1 MLTAEKDIT
10 KTAEKGVKHPSVKPP
25 ANVRSFKLTFLVVFG
40 VSLLAFIIQKL
51 QPDFTNPLSGEA
63 IVVLVM
69 LALTATVASLF
80 RKQFFSITTSYQFAI
95 TVIVTTLFAT
105 VLGTFILQNAPPND
119 YTTNYGESLTG
130 IFKFLY
136 LDDIFHSLWFNGLL
150 VLMTIS
156 LLLVLVKRKAFN
168 FKLSQIGFLFTHL
181 GIIIV
186 LIGALIGA
194 MFGEKG
200 FIDLFKGQPSKQMVV
215 MKRGERTDKI
225 KELKF
230 AIKLDDFQVDY
241 YNADYKIYVYKQA
254 DAEHY
259 EAVASYPV
267 KGLKE
272 TNKIPGTNINFKVVK
287 NNINIP
293 PADKGHS
300 DKPTN
305 HILKIQPDGR
315 EITVVVGNTYELKD
329 GWRVEVLNFMPHFSY
344 SIEEKKAV
352 GLSQEPV
359 NPALQVRIFKDGSNN
374 TVWLFAKM
382 PDFAQMHKSGDANAP
397 TLVYVY
403 DSPHSTASTP
413 SLDLEITSQNGTKNV
428 SLQKDPRHPLY
439 LDNGRIVLVLDKKDD
454 DVKDYRSVLS
464 VWNEEKEVKKE
475 TIEVNAPLEYDGYLF
490 YQSNYNP
497 KNLNYSGILVVKDP
511 GLWLVWVGFG
521 MLSLGVIYV
530 FYIRPYILKMKQKA
544 DLVRN

>member
-1 MLTAEKDIT
+1 MLTAETCRD
-10 KTAEKGVKHPSVKPP
+10 KTAEKGVKCPPVKSP

-69 LALTATVASLF
+69 LALTATAASLF
-80 RKQFFSITTSYQFAI
+80 RRQFFSITTSYQFAI

-287 NNINIP
+287 NNINP
-293 PADKGHS
+293 PAEKGRS
-300 DKPTN
+300 YKPTN
-305 HILKIQPDGR
+305 HILKI
-315 EITVVVGNTYELKD
+315 
-329 GWRVEVLNFMPHFSY
+329 
-344 SIEEKKAV
+344 
-352 GLSQEPV
+352 
-359 NPALQVRIFKDGSNN
+359 
-374 TVWLFAKM
+374 
-382 PDFAQMHKSGDANAP
+382 
-397 TLVYVY
+397 
-403 DSPHSTASTP
+403 
-413 SLDLEITSQNGTKNV
+413 
-428 SLQKDPRHPLY
+428 
-439 LDNGRIVLVLDKKDD
+439 
-454 DVKDYRSVLS
+454 
-464 VWNEEKEVKKE
+464 
-475 TIEVNAPLEYDGYLF
+475 
-490 YQSNYNP
+490 
-497 KNLNYSGILVVKDP
+497 
-511 GLWLVWVGFG
+511 
-521 MLSLGVIYV
+521 
-530 FYIRPYILKMKQKA
+530 
-544 DLVRN
+544 